1 MKYFIYILFFLGVV
15 FSQDK
20 KVTLPE
26 SEVIKWAQSLQKF
39 EKSDSLQKVLISDLE
54 LQIRLL
60 EENSFSDSLIISN
73 QELQIQLLKD
83 TNNLMEKKVKLVK
96 PRWYENKWLW
106 FGYGLTATATSVWLT
121 GQLVK

>member
-73 QELQIQLLKD
+73 QELHETID
-83 TNNLMEKKVKLVK
+83 RINLRKKVLVSIHRHGNNSFK
-96 PRWYENKWLW
+96 SKGKCEFIPYKSVGEVSKW
-106 FGYGLTATATSVWLT
+106 S
-121 GQLVK
+121 